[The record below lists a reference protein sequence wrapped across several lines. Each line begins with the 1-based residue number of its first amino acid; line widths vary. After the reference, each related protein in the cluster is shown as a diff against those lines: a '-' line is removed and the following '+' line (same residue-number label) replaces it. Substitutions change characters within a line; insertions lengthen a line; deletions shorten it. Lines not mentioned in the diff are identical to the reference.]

1 MPVADI
7 LAHSPPFPLVIEYN
21 DTGGNR
27 ELTAEDEDGI
37 ILALEQRDRVRRVRL
52 QMSVPN
58 LQKIIMAND
67 EEYPVLEY
75 LVIHPLKEDD
85 STAFTLPGTFQAPHL
100 RHLALKLFH
109 LPTQSRLLTLATG
122 LVTLAF
128 VARHSST
135 HFQPNV
141 MLQWLSLMPQLET
154 LLIVFLLPVSSR
166 DVERQLMH
174 TPHVTLPNLLWILFR
189 GVKPYLEALVRRIT
203 APRLEKFIIHFF
215 EQLTFSVPRL
225 LEFMN
230 TLENLR
236 FDSAKIWFSRDGV
249 HMRLYPREKS
259 QMYALSIDIC
269 CCHLDWQVSSMA
281 QVFDS
286 LSQLFSPVEH
296 LSIEHR
302 VHSRSTEEHNEVD
315 LTEWHKLL
323 RSLSNVK
330 TFRIINGLVEEL
342 SRCLRLD
349 DGELPMELLPELQE
363 LAYSGSGDVS
373 DAFKPF
379 IEARQKAS
387 RPVTLALVDEEPSV
401 PSTSSD

>member
-21 DTGGNR
+21 DTEGNR

-58 LQKIIMAND
+58 LQKIIMAID

-75 LVIHPLKEDD
+75 LIIHPLKEDD

-100 RHLALKLFH
+100 RPLALKLFH
-109 LPTQSRLLTLATG
+109 LPTQSRLLTFATG

-128 VARHSST
+128 VARHSSA

-174 TPHVTLPNLLWILFR
+174 TPHVTLPNLRWILFR

-230 TLENLR
+230 TIENLR

-249 HMRLYPREKS
+249 HMRLCPREKS

-315 LTEWHKLL
+315 PTEWHKLL

-363 LAYSGSGDVS
+363 LTYSGSGDVS
-373 DAFKPF
+373 DVFKPF